1 MFIII
6 EKIVIGKRMY
16 DLDDAKAFSHKME
29 MVDIY
34 SNSWGHED
42 HEKIYAKLRKVTEN
56 AMKDCVTEVSI
67 F

>member
-1 MFIII
+1 
-6 EKIVIGKRMY
+6 MY

>member
-6 EKIVIGKRMY
+6 EKIVIGKRML
-16 DLDDAKAFSHKME
+16 DVDDAKAFTHKME

-34 SNSWGHED
+34 SNSWGPLD
-42 HEKIYAKLRKVTEN
+42 DGSIYAKLGNVFEN